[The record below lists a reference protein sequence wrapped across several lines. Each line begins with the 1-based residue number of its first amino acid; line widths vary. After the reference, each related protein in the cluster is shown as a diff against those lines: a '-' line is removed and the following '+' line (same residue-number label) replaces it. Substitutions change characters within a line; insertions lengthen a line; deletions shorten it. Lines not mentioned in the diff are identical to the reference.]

1 MKQLEL
7 MCAMDLDGAIGIS
20 TSNTMPWH
28 LPSDLK
34 RFKEVTTGKTILM
47 GSKTFASLGRKLPQR
62 RHVVISRGGP
72 NSAIDWLNL
81 GYSPEAVYPSFDIA
95 LNKELGLADK
105 IVAIGGQAIFTEAL
119 INLASTLHITLI
131 AAKTGGD
138 VLFPIEGR
146 EFLKD
151 NVGSYKVQDRTDW
164 LEENGLK
171 FQYITLTMG

>member
-20 TSNTMPWH
+20 STNKMPWH

-72 NSAIDWLNL
+72 NSAINWLDL

-95 LNKELGLADK
+95 INKELGLADK
-105 IVAIGGQAIFTEAL
+105 IVAIGGKAIFTEAL
-119 INLASTLHITLI
+119 LNLASTLHITLI

-146 EFLKD
+146 EFLKE
-151 NVGSYKVQDRTDW
+151 NVGAYKVTERSDW

-171 FQYITLTMG
+171 FQYITLNMG